1 MDLAMKIALPLIMK
15 MVPQLISL
23 VTPALRGVIWSGVQ
37 TFKAKAYETPNPAD
51 NILADALEGL
61 VVGLGLAPAEALPAQ
76 P

>member
-15 MVPQLISL
+15 IVPQLISL

-61 VVGLGLAPAEALPAQ
+61 VVGLGLVPPDSQPAS
-76 P
+76 

>member
-37 TFKAKAYETPNPAD
+37 AFKAKAYETPNPAD

-61 VVGLGLAPAEALPAQ
+61 VVGLGLVPPDSQTAS
-76 P
+76 

>member
-37 TFKAKAYETPNPAD
+37 AFKAKAYETPNPAD

-76 P
+76 S

>member
-15 MVPQLISL
+15 IVPQLISL

-37 TFKAKAYETPNPAD
+37 TFKTKAYETPNPAD

-61 VVGLGLAPAEALPAQ
+61 VVGLGLVSPDSQPAS
-76 P
+76 